1 MQFIARKQQAN
12 MLFYVSILS
21 SLNVKLEFLTSW
33 VKLTQLLLESRWVEL
48 KICSTWLELSWKCEQ
63 LDSRLIQVQN
73 VNLKLNLM
81 ISLIENL
88 NNLHI
93 IFIVLMRTKQSY
105 HEIISQKQRLSML
118 LKKYHEKII
127 RKHREWIRDVETSF
141 QNTFW
146 HFEKDEKNFLYC
158 MIYLKSESKKLW
170 FNHEETMFAAQ
181 QTWFNFID
189 FFLNLIENSMN
200 WSINVTQQY
209 VNALQRLNQMIWIFA
224 VYLSILKHQLSL
236 YSDEHKWTHLF
247 IKLRS
252 ELHVIIT
259 NVQSIS
265 IPWNALIDLITWLKI
280 NLRKEHVLLL
290 KQLWDENLHDQDK
303 VNKKTYSKRKKFHWL
318 TRLDSLSKTSSHAL
332 SHYSKNLFNIT
343 CYICNWK
350 SHYFTDYKDEKVKN
364 KLKEFDVNWF
374 DLIWFEF
381 IHSCDIDLSST
392 HERNYVMC
400 IKWTKLFE
408 KENRSST
415 TQWLHVVETI
425 NLTLC
430 YQ

>member
-1 MQFIARKQQAN
+1 
-12 MLFYVSILS
+12 
-21 SLNVKLEFLTSW
+21 
-33 VKLTQLLLESRWVEL
+33 
-48 KICSTWLELSWKCEQ
+48 
-63 LDSRLIQVQN
+63 
-73 VNLKLNLM
+73 
-81 ISLIENL
+81 
-88 NNLHI
+88 
-93 IFIVLMRTKQSY
+93 
-105 HEIISQKQRLSML
+105 
-118 LKKYHEKII
+118 
-127 RKHREWIRDVETSF
+127 
-141 QNTFW
+141 
-146 HFEKDEKNFLYC
+146 
-158 MIYLKSESKKLW
+158 
-170 FNHEETMFAAQ
+170 
-181 QTWFNFID
+181 
-189 FFLNLIENSMN
+189 
-200 WSINVTQQY
+200 
-209 VNALQRLNQMIWIFA
+209 
-224 VYLSILKHQLSL
+224 
-236 YSDEHKWTHLF
+236 
-247 IKLRS
+247 
-252 ELHVIIT
+252 VIIT

-265 IPWNALIDLITWLKI
+265 ITWNALIDLITWLKI
-280 NLRKEHVLLL
+280 NLRKEYVLLL

-303 VNKKTYSKRKKFHWL
+303 VNKKTHSKRKKFHWL

-392 HERNYVMC
+392 HERNYAMC